1 MWQPTTEP
9 DEETEMPLY
18 GGIDLHANNS
28 VIVLLNE
35 QDEVIYQK
43 RLPNALP
50 TILEQLA
57 PYHTEMQ
64 GVVVE
69 STYNWYWLVD
79 GLMEADY
86 RVHLANPAAI
96 QQYNGLKYT
105 DDHSDARWLAHL
117 LRLAVLPEGYI
128 YPKAERAVRDL
139 LRKRTHVVRQHT
151 ANVLSVQN
159 IMARNTGVRFSVKRI
174 QELTKQELTTLLT
187 EETQVL
193 AVTSSLVV
201 LDCLQHQI
209 KMLEK
214 TVHKRLQHTPSYE
227 QLLTVQGIGTILAQT
242 ITLETGAISRFPSVG
257 NYASYCRCVDSTK
270 ISNGKRKGAG
280 NVKNGNPYL
289 AWAYMEAAQFAL
301 RFQPAAQRFYQRKL
315 AKSRNNTVLA
325 RKAVAHKLAR
335 ACYYMMRDLVPFE
348 ATKAFG

>member
-1 MWQPTTEP
+1 
-9 DEETEMPLY
+9 MPLY

-28 VIVLLNE
+28 VVVLLNA
-35 QDEVIYQK
+35 QDQVIYQK
-43 RLPNALP
+43 RLPNHLP
-50 TILEQLA
+50 AILEPLSL
-57 PYHTEMQ
+57 HHGEIE

-79 GLMEADY
+79 GLMEAGY
-86 RVHLANPAAI
+86 RVHLAHPAAI
-96 QQYNGLKYT
+96 QQYSGLKYS

-139 LRKRTHVVRQHT
+139 LRKRAHLVRQHT

-159 IMARNTGVRFSVKRI
+159 IMARNTGGRFSVKRI
-174 QELTKQELTTLLT
+174 QELTKQELQSVLT
-187 EETQVL
+187 EEPQVL
-193 AVTSSLVV
+193 AVTSSLAV
-201 LDCLQHQI
+201 LDCLKHQI
-209 KMLEK
+209 KTLEQ
-214 TVHKRLQHTPSYE
+214 TVHRRLHHTPSYE
-227 QLLTVQGIGTILAQT
+227 QLLTVAGIGPILAQT
-242 ITLETGAISRFPSVG
+242 IALETGDMRRFPTVG
-257 NYASYCRCVDSTK
+257 NYASYCRCVDSHK
-270 ISNGKRKGAG
+270 ISNGKRKGTG

-289 AWAYMEAAQFAL
+289 AWAYMEAAQFAM

-325 RKAVAHKLAR
+325 RKAVAHKLSR
-335 ACYYMMRDLVPFE
+335 ACYYIMRDLVPFE